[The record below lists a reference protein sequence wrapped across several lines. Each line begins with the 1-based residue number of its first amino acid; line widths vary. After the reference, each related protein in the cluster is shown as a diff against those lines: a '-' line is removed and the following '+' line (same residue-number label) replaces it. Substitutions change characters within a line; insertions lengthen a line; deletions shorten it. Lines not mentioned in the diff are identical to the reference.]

1 MKTFATV
8 VIVTLFLALTGFSQN
23 DKKELKA
30 RQRLEMAQLIQSGH
44 FKFVARSANSNL
56 GNFNNLSSNY
66 DLTFDSLRVKAYLP
80 YYGRAYSAPYGGGS
94 GGVKFDLIAKKID
107 RTYNE
112 RKKMFVISTEL
123 EDSDESYA
131 IFLNTGLDG
140 YADLKIIFR
149 NRQWINYNG
158 TIEKI
163 EASAK

>member
-1 MKTFATV
+1 MKTFTTV
-8 VIVTLFLALTGFSQN
+8 VIITLFLALTGSSQN

-56 GNFNNLSSNY
+56 GNFNYLSSNY

-80 YYGRAYSAPYGGGS
+80 YYGRAYSAPYGGS
-94 GGVKFDLIAKKID
+94 GGVKFDLTAKKID
-107 RTYNE
+107 KVYNE

-158 TIEKI
+158 TIEKV
-163 EASAK
+163 ETSVK